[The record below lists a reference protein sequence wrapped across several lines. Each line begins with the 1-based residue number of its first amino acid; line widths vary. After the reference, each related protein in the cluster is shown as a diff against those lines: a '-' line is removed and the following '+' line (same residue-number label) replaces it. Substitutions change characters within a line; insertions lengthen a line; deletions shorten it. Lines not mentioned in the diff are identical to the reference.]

1 MYFFRF
7 FRFLESKRCF
17 FFLFLSHSRHRQQTN
32 KARNF
37 STAEKNRRLK
47 WNFVFNRCFGNFFS
61 DSLQNEMRV
70 FRSQRF
76 QVLGRIPRRRAQKRR
91 NRCKWSELDK
101 GRGAEKLG
109 LGRVA
114 ISERGEK
121 PFSSECFMGLKIM
134 QFRRWKWIRMHQ
146 DLRLLHEMRS

>member
-1 MYFFRF
+1 MYFFFHF

-17 FFLFLSHSRHRQQTN
+17 FFLLLSHSRHRQQTN

-47 WNFVFNRCFGNFFS
+47 WNFVFNRWLGNFFS
-61 DSLQNEMRV
+61 DSLQNEMPV

-76 QVLGRIPRRRAQKRR
+76 QVLGRIPRRLAQKRR
-91 NRCKWSELDK
+91 NRCKWSKLDK
-101 GRGAEKLG
+101 GRCTKKR

-114 ISERGEK
+114 ISARGEK
-121 PFSSECFMGLKIM
+121 PFSMECFMGLKIM
-134 QFRRWKWIRMHQ
+134 QFRRWKWIRMHRE
-146 DLRLLHEMRS
+146 LRLLHEMRS